1 MNLTKNIIISKKLLL
16 EHKMRTILSLSGI
29 IIGVCSVIIM
39 VSIGRGTEEKVV
51 REINKMGENL
61 LIVNAGQ
68 VKIIA
73 GRQRQTQLVTT
84 LELRDAEDISARASN
99 VNYAVPAQQKKLQV
113 KYAELS
119 TKTNVAGTTTDIQ
132 KAQNYSLRKGRF
144 FDEDENKG
152 SRRVAVV
159 GQTVVENIFE
169 EEDPIGKTIR
179 IGKVPFEVIGVLSSK
194 GLDIYGKDQDDQIF
208 IPIKTAL
215 RRLFNLTYI
224 NAIYVQVENADA
236 MSLAQSEITFIL
248 RERHHIKKD
257 KPDDFTIQNQSLM
270 LETQRES
277 KKTFTLLTSSIAA
290 ISLLV
295 GGIGILAVML
305 ISIKERIQEIG
316 IRRAVGAKKK
326 DILVQFL
333 AEALLLSTSG
343 GLIGILLGITA
354 SVITSIFADWPLIIP
369 LNLIIVS
376 FLSAF
381 VIGIFFGVYPA
392 KKAANLD
399 PIKALQFE

>member
-1 MNLTKNIIISKKLLL
+1 MKLTKNIIISKKILL

-73 GRQRQTQLVTT
+73 GRPRQTQLVTT
-84 LELRDAEDISARASN
+84 LELQDAEDIAVRTSN
-99 VNYAVPAQQKKLQV
+99 INYVVPAQQKKLQV

-119 TKTNVAGTTTDIQ
+119 TKTNVVGTTTDIQ

-144 FDEDENKG
+144 FDEDENSG

-194 GLDIYGKDQDDQIF
+194 GLDIYGKDLDDQIF

-215 RRLFNLTYI
+215 KRLFNLTYI
-224 NAIYVQVENADA
+224 NAIYVQIKDTSA
-236 MSLAQSEITFIL
+236 MDLAQSEITSIL
-248 RERHHIKKD
+248 RERHHIKED
-257 KPDDFTIQNQSLM
+257 KPDDFTIQNQSLI

-295 GGIGILAVML
+295 GGIGILAIML
-305 ISIKERIQEIG
+305 ISIKERIREIG

-343 GLIGILLGITA
+343 GLIGILLGVTA
-354 SVITSIFADWPLIIP
+354 SVIAAIFADWPLIIP
-369 LNLIIVS
+369 LNLIIMS

-381 VIGIFFGVYPA
+381 IIGVFFGVYPA
-392 KKAANLD
+392 KKAASLD

>member
-1 MNLTKNIIISKKLLL
+1 MKLTKNIIISKKILL

-39 VSIGRGTEEKVV
+39 VSVGKGTEEKVI

-73 GRQRQTQLVTT
+73 GRPRQTQLVTT
-84 LELRDAEDISARASN
+84 LELQDAEDIAVRTSN
-99 VNYAVPAQQKKLQV
+99 INYVVPAQQKKLQV

-119 TKTNVAGTTTDIQ
+119 TKTNVVGTTTDIQ

-144 FDEDENKG
+144 FDEDENSG

-194 GLDIYGKDQDDQIF
+194 GLDIYGKDLDDQIF

-215 RRLFNLTYI
+215 KRLFNLTYI
-224 NAIYVQVENADA
+224 NAIYVQIKDTSA
-236 MSLAQSEITFIL
+236 MDLAQSEITSIL
-248 RERHHIKKD
+248 RERHHIKED
-257 KPDDFTIQNQSLM
+257 KPDDFTIQNQSLI

-295 GGIGILAVML
+295 GGIGILAIML
-305 ISIKERIQEIG
+305 ISIKERIREIG

-343 GLIGILLGITA
+343 GLIGILLGVTA
-354 SVITSIFADWPLIIP
+354 SVIAAIFADWPLIIP
-369 LNLIIVS
+369 LNLIIMS

-381 VIGIFFGVYPA
+381 IIGVFFGVYPA
-392 KKAANLD
+392 KKAASLD